1 MTCDTFRQSLAA
13 LIDGDIDPAQREA
26 LEAHL
31 ATCDVCRPLMTDLQ
45 QIRQLAGTLERHA
58 PPRDAWTRLSAQLA
72 QEPAFQKAASTASA
86 SKSSA
91 PTAARFGARVPHWT
105 WSALAAAAC
114 LVIIVG
120 GGLYMLRTFTSTS
133 PAKQTTA
140 ADSNAESR
148 RLVESVESELQQA
161 ADHYDKAI
169 QSLEQ
174 VANASDSP
182 LDTATMATVKANLDV
197 IDRAID
203 ESRAALKAQPESQVA
218 QQSLFEAFRRKVSLL
233 QDTIALMNE
242 LRKGNQA
249 GAARIAEGLNK
260 S

>member
-1 MTCDTFRQSLAA
+1 MTCDTYQHSLEA
-13 LIDGDIDPAQREA
+13 LLDGDLDPTQREA

-31 ATCDVCRPLMTDLQ
+31 ATCDDCRHLTVDLQ

-58 PPRDAWTRLSAQLA
+58 PPRDAWKRLSAQLA
-72 QEPAFQKAASTASA
+72 QDPEFQRAA
-86 SKSSA
+86 
-91 PTAARFGARVPHWT
+91 AAHARPSHWT
-105 WSALAAAAC
+105 WSALAASAC
-114 LVIIVG
+114 LFLFVG
-120 GGLYMLRTFTSTS
+120 GGLFLLKSW
-133 PAKQTTA
+133 TA
-140 ADSNAESR
+140 PIQQAAGGNAESR

-161 ADHYDKAI
+161 ADHYKKAI
-169 QSLEQ
+169 DSLEA
-174 VANASDSP
+174 VANAPDSP
-182 LDTATMATVKANLDV
+182 LDPQTTATLKANLAL
-197 IDRAID
+197 IDKAID
-203 ESRAALKAQPESQVA
+203 ESQAAMQAQPESQVA

>member
-1 MTCDTFRQSLAA
+1 MTCETFRQSLEA
-13 LIDGDIDPAQREA
+13 LLDGDLDTARREA

-31 ATCDVCRPLMTDLQ
+31 ATCDTCRPLTADLQ

-58 PPRDAWTRLSAQLA
+58 PPRDAWKRLSAQLA
-72 QEPAFQKAASTASA
+72 QETPFQQAAAAAATASRT
-86 SKSSA
+86 S
-91 PTAARFGARVPHWT
+91 HWT
-105 WSALAAAAC
+105 WSALAAAAS
-114 LVIIVG
+114 LAIIVG
-120 GGLYMLRTFTSTS
+120 GGLFVLKTW
-133 PAKQTTA
+133 TTPTPQQA
-140 ADSNAESR
+140 GVGAGNAESR

-161 ADHYDKAI
+161 ADHYKKAI
-169 QSLEQ
+169 EGLQA
-174 VANASDSP
+174 VANAPDSP
-182 LDTATMATVKANLDV
+182 LDPETTATLHTNMAV
-197 IDRAID
+197 IDKAID
-203 ESRAALKAQPESQVA
+203 ESQAALSAQPESQVA